1 MISSVFARVLHR
13 EIRLR
18 QLPETQFFAGTGLT
32 EDMIW
37 GAANL
42 ESSRFLRL
50 LENARTLLG
59 GEGLGFRVGAALA
72 LPAMSMMGIAMSSA
86 PTLRDGLQSMA
97 SYSSLQA
104 DYVRFSL
111 AAGPGRARIG
121 FTLNGVTANLNL
133 HVEAVLTILRDYI
146 TAVVGLPMT
155 RARFLVSYTAP
166 ATPGVYEHWL
176 GGPVHFDAD
185 SNGVEFPA
193 EWLDARSPSSNA
205 ELWGLAREQLARE
218 LRAASSRDGSP
229 FTDHLRA
236 FLQAQRPPLPDIH
249 STAASLH
256 LSTRTLNR
264 RLSDEGQTFRQLRL
278 DATHAWACKLLADGD
293 TVEAVALALGYE
305 DPANFRRSFRAHMGM
320 SPAEWRERR
329 TLVFSP
335 ADT

>member
-13 EIRLR
+13 EVCLR
-18 QLPETQFFAGTGLT
+18 QLPEAQFFAGTGLT

-42 ESSRFLRL
+42 ESGRFLKL
-50 LENARTLLG
+50 LDNARTLLG

-111 AAGPGRARIG
+111 AAGPGRARLD
-121 FTLNGVTANLNL
+121 FTVTGVTANLNI

-146 TAVVGLPMT
+146 TAVVGLPMSS
-155 RARFLVSYTAP
+155 ARFRVSYEPPTAP
-166 ATPGVYEHWL
+166 AVYENWL
-176 GGPVHFDAD
+176 GGPVHFGAD
-185 SNGVEFPA
+185 SNGVEIPV

-205 ELWGLAREQLARE
+205 GLWLLAREQLGRE

-229 FTDHLRA
+229 FTDHLRT

-264 RLSDEGQTFRQLRL
+264 RLSDEGQTFRRLRL
-278 DATHAWACKLLADGD
+278 DATHGWACKLLAEGD
-293 TVEAVALALGYE
+293 TVEAIALALGYE

-320 SPAEWRERR
+320 SPAEWRGRR
-329 TLVFSP
+329 ALAFSP
-335 ADT
+335 AET